1 MVYALDS
8 NIIIDFLSREPSVV
22 KQFDK
27 AVLKGDGFIIPS
39 VVDYEVLRGFCH
51 KPTPRKEAVY
61 NNLRVNCPVVDV
73 NAAIWKRAASI
84 WATLRKTGKTVGDA
98 DIIIAACCMENG
110 YTLVTH
116 NTKHFVDI
124 GGLLMDDWSK

>member
-1 MVYALDS
+1 MVYAIDS

-27 AVLKGDGFIIPS
+27 AVLNGSGIIIPA
-39 VVDYEVLRGFCH
+39 VVDYEVLRGFYH

-61 NNLRVNCPVVDV
+61 NKLRVNCPVVEVDV
-73 NAAIWKRAASI
+73 AIWKRAASI
-84 WATLRKTGKTVGDA
+84 WATLRKMGKIVGDA

-116 NTKHFVDI
+116 NAKHFIDI
-124 GGLLMDDWSK
+124 SGLLMDDWPK